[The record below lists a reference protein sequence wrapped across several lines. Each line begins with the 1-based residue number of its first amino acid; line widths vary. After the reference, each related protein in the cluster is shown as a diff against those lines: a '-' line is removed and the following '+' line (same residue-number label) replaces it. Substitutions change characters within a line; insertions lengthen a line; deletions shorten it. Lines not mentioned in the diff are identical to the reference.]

1 MRICAYNNDIGIKKK
16 VNQDAIL
23 IKEASTN
30 NGDITLLV
38 VCDGMGGL
46 SSGEVASG
54 EVIRGF
60 DEWFDE
66 KLAYVLSEEN
76 VIAAIKREWDFL
88 IKEISRKL
96 FQYGE
101 ERHLQ
106 LGTTCSAFIILS
118 DNRYVIAHIG
128 DSRVYQFREHNMSIL
143 TTDHTFI
150 AKEMREGRLTEEEAK
165 VDPRRNMLLQ
175 AIGACEYIE
184 IEMLDGLVCNK
195 DLYMLCS
202 DGLRHK
208 ISEVELIERF
218 SDIESKE
225 ELDNVTDSL
234 VELVKERGEVDNI
247 SVIAVKILED

>member
-1 MRICAYNNDIGIKKK
+1 
-16 VNQDAIL
+16 
-23 IKEASTN
+23 
-30 NGDITLLV
+30 
-38 VCDGMGGL
+38 
-46 SSGEVASG
+46 
-54 EVIRGF
+54 
-60 DEWFDE
+60 
-66 KLAYVLSEEN
+66 
-76 VIAAIKREWDFL
+76 
-88 IKEISRKL
+88 
-96 FQYGE
+96 
-101 ERHLQ
+101 LQ